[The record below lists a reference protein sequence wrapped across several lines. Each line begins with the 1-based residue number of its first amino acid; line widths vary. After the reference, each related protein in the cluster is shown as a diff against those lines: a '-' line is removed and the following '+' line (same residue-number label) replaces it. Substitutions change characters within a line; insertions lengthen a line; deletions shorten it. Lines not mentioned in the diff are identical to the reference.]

1 MPELP
6 PPPQLLLDPRRAAQ
20 ALSISPRTLWTW
32 TQRGEIQCVRCGR
45 LKRYRIID
53 LERFAAEHLADA
65 LPVEVQP

>member
-20 ALSISPRTLWTW
+20 SLCVSPRTLWTW

-45 LKRYRIID
+45 LVRYRLAD
-53 LERFAAEHLADA
+53 LERFAVEHLADA
-65 LPVEVQP
+65 LPVEVRP